1 MSEESSTFERYFAL
15 GLGVPVVLIAITM
28 FGWGVRLAVAGL
40 TSGSGWPPGLER
52 LLLPIGVTAAATGFG
67 GWRLLLSG
75 VPPRVAGYSL
85 GRMIL
90 VGFGVAALLGAVFQG

>member
-1 MSEESSTFERYFAL
+1 MSEQSFAFERYFAI
-15 GLGVPVVLIAITM
+15 GLGTPVVLIAITM

-52 LLLPIGVTAAATGFG
+52 LLLPIGLTAVATGFG

-75 VPPRVAGYSL
+75 LPPRVAGYSL

-90 VGFGVAALLGAVFQG
+90 AGFGVAAVLGAVLQG